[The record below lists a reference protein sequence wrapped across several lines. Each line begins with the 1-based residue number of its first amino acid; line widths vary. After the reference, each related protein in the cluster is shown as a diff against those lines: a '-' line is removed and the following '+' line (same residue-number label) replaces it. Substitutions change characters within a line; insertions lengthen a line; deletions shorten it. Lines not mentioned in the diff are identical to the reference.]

1 VIDGLLKENLIKIR
15 KMKTI
20 KHLVL
25 SILTL
30 TSLQAFAQDDP
41 ARVQAI
47 ADATTINCGSP
58 HWGPDSL
65 KAIQNYSL
73 YREFKKQGDSQED
86 LATKVRY
93 YKDAYK
99 GWKYIYVNAP
109 SARETPHLDGYDIFK
124 AYSEAATDESVKN
137 AYIDSML
144 AIYDIRLKCF
154 GETADLTMRKSF
166 AWYSNKNKG
175 NEAYVFNLFN
185 KTVELFD
192 SEEGTSKL
200 NISPA
205 FLAPWMIMA
214 IKANKTAKAIDEEA
228 VFDIFDQINEIADH
242 NMSEGNSVGK
252 YKGTADKCFEYMEKY
267 GYLDPE
273 TIGAMAEKKYAS
285 NPTDLGT
292 QVKVYK
298 MLKAA
303 KLYDNPIFFE
313 VAEKVYQ
320 QQPSSALATFL
331 AKRASGNGSYSTAIQ
346 YMQEANE
353 SETDDDAKA
362 DNLLTIAQFYQA
374 KGDFSS
380 ARSYA
385 NKAAAMRPGW
395 GDPYILIGRLY
406 ASSGSKCGSGAGW
419 DSQVVVWAA
428 IDMWSKAKNID
439 PSVSTKAQ
447 NLINKYYQYMP
458 SKSDIFLRPDIS
470 VGSSYSIGCWIG
482 ATTTVRTAD

>member
-1 VIDGLLKENLIKIR
+1 
-15 KMKTI
+15 MKTI

-30 TSLQAFAQDDP
+30 TTLQVFAQDDP
-41 ARVQAI
+41 GRIQAI
-47 ADATTINCGSP
+47 ADAITVNCGAP
-58 HWGPDSL
+58 QWGPDSL

-73 YREFKKQGDSQED
+73 YREFKKQGDNQED
-86 LATKVRY
+86 LATKIKY

-99 GWKYIYVNAP
+99 GWKYIYLNAP
-109 SARETPHLDGYDIFK
+109 SARETPHLDGYDIYE
-124 AYSEAATDESVKN
+124 AYADAATDEAVKS
-137 AYIDSML
+137 AYTDSML
-144 AIYDIRLKCF
+144 AVYDIRLHCF
-154 GETADLTMRKSF
+154 GETADLTMRKAF
-166 AWYSNKNKG
+166 AWYSNNNKG
-175 NEAYVFNLFN
+175 NEEYVFNLFN
-185 KTVELFD
+185 KTVDLFD

-200 NISPA
+200 EISPA

-242 NMSEGNSVGK
+242 NMATGNSAGK
-252 YKGTADKCFEYMEKY
+252 YKGAADKCFEYMDKY

-273 TIGAMAEKKYAS
+273 TIGAMAEKKYNA
-285 NPTDLGT
+285 NPTDLAT
-292 QVKVYK
+292 QVKTYK

-303 KLYDNPIFFE
+303 KLYDHPIFFE

-320 QQPSSALATFL
+320 QQPNSALATFL
-331 AKRASGNGSYSTAIQ
+331 AKRASSNGNYTTAIQ

-353 SETDDDAKA
+353 AETDASAKA

-374 KGDFSS
+374 KGDYSS

-385 NKAAAMRPGW
+385 NKAADMRPGW

-406 ASSGSKCGSGAGW
+406 ASSGSKCGSGTGW

-428 IDMWSKAKNID
+428 MDMWSRAKSVD
-439 PSVSTKAQ
+439 PSVADEAQ
-447 NLINKYYQYMP
+447 KLINKYYQYMP
-458 SKSDIFLRPDIS
+458 SKSDVFLRPDIS
-470 VGSSYSIGCWIG
+470 VGASYAIGCWIG
-482 ATTTVRTAD
+482 VTTTVRTAD